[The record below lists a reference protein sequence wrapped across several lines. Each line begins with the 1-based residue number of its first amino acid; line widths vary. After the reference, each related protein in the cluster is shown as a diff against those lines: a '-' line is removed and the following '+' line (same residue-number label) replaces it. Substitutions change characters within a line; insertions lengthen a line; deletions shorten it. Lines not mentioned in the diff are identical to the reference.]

1 MTNES
6 FYFDPAGKGLSVFLG
21 PTEAALMELAW
32 KHKTLTVKLAVTLLG
47 KTNRPAY
54 TTVMTIL
61 NRLTSKELLSRT
73 RDGRHFIY
81 APTSNRNDFINEKI
95 AIVNSALNLNF
106 PDN

>member
-6 FYFDPAGKGLSVFLG
+6 FYFDPTGKGLSVFLG

-32 KHKTLTVKLAVTLLG
+32 KHKSLTVKLAVTLLG
-47 KTNRPAY
+47 KVNRPAY

-81 APTSNRNDFINEKI
+81 TPTIDRSDFIKKRL
-95 AIVNSALNLNF
+95 AVVRSSLKRNF
-106 PDN
+106 PEN